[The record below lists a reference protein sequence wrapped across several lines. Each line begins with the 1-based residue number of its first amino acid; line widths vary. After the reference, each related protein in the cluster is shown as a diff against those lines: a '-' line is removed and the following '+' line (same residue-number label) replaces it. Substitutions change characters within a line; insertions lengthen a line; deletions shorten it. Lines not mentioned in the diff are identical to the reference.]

1 MSKSYPI
8 TVRLTEEQKNFI
20 DAKIEYIKQQ
30 VDMDI
35 EVPAGLIIRKIID
48 KAMMFHEMRQQGQK
62 MHDMEG
68 LKKYLQHKHGKNFET
83 KEARFK
89 DFLEILAEYN
99 SSENE

>member
-8 TVRLTEEQKNFI
+8 TVRLTEEQKKFI

-48 KAMMFHEMRQQGQK
+48 RAMAHHEHK
-62 MHDMEG
+62 FSNLEG
-68 LKKYLQHKHGKNFET
+68 LKKFLTHRHGKGFEN
-83 KEARFK
+83 KEAKFQ
-89 DFLEILAEYN
+89 DFLEALAEYN
-99 SSENE
+99 NTDTE